1 MKPNS
6 VEGFPPPQAPSKGE
20 VREAMSRILASKH
33 FVNAPTKQK
42 FLQLICESYLT
53 GRAFELNE
61 YMIGCEV
68 YGRDGNYN
76 PALDP
81 IVRVGAHGLRKRLEA
96 YYKGVGKHDGS
107 CWRFPPGVMF
117 LLSPATHNFGRTAN
131 LKRPSRPRRRIPARL
146 KNNRK
151 LCSL

>member
-20 VREAMSRILASKH
+20 VREAMSRILASKQ

-61 YMIGCEV
+61 YMTGCEV
-68 YGRDGNYN
+68 YGRDANYN

-81 IVRVGAHGLRKRLEA
+81 IVRVGAHGLR
-96 YYKGVGKHDGS
+96 
-107 CWRFPPGVMF
+107 
-117 LLSPATHNFGRTAN
+117 NRTTSDCGAVQ
-131 LKRPSRPRRRIPARL
+131 
-146 KNNRK
+146 
-151 LCSL
+151 